1 MIEKII
7 KYIDWIKRNNDIKSK
22 NKGETKLC
30 KNDKGIT
37 FICKDRIKMGVN
49 LYL

>member
-1 MIEKII
+1 MIL
-7 KYIDWIKRNNDIKSK
+7 KYIDWIKRNNDIKNK
-22 NKGETKLC
+22 NDKGETKLC